1 MLLFGNTARRQRSTV
16 KVSYAERGRSA
27 RWGAHGAYLAREGAQ
42 RPGEKG
48 RGFAADRED
57 LDLAQTLK
65 GWEAAG
71 DARLFKLVVSP
82 EQAARLDLRAH
93 ARALVAG
100 MEQDLGTRLE
110 WVAIDHYNTDHPHLH
125 ILVRGRDDQ
134 GRPLTLDPTYIKK
147 GIRGRS
153 EALATHAL
161 GWRTEAEIRTSR
173 ARAVERI
180 QFTELDRAL
189 LGRAGPDRIISA
201 RAPVAEH
208 SGQKELP
215 NQERR
220 RLAFLERL
228 GLAEPIGRDAWR
240 LSPSLESALRHAQRV
255 TDVAKSRARHGAWL
269 ANPHLPV
276 VVTRIEPGM
285 VLAGRVVGTGL
296 ADELSD
302 RRYLLVEGRDR
313 LHYIVQSAAI
323 ERARGEGTLRL
334 GQRVTLTGRVVA
346 RRGREVT
353 TVDIRVHPRG
363 GPERVDSQ
371 PRGADRT
378 ARWPALEALQRTEPR
393 PIQRAGTLPGLVY
406 RGQLV
411 TYATDAEGGRY
422 AVLDTGRELTAVPA
436 SRTSIAAG
444 RNVRAT
450 ARAVE
455 DESRTGRQLVWRF
468 AYDERAQ
475 ARQRGRG

>member
-1 MLLFGNTARRQRSTV
+1 MSQVPEQLALEVELRGPRRRRRDPLPRGRGAGRLGRHGKGRSGETLLFGGVARRQGSIV
-16 KVSYAERGRSA
+16 KVSYAERGRGA
-27 RWGAHGAYLAREGAQ
+27 RWRAHGAYLAREGAQ
-42 RPGEKG
+42 RPGQKG
-48 RGFAADRED
+48 RGFDAHRDD
-57 LDLAQTLK
+57 LDLAQTVK

-71 DARLFKLVVSP
+71 DERLFKLVVSP
-82 EQAARLDLRAH
+82 EQAGRLDLRAH

-100 MEQDLGTRLE
+100 MEHDLGTRLE

-125 ILVRGRDDQ
+125 ILVRGRDEQ
-134 GRPLTLDPTYIKK
+134 GRPLTLDPGYIKS
-147 GIRGRS
+147 GIRDRS
-153 EALATHAL
+153 EALATQAL
-161 GWRTEAEIRTSR
+161 GWRTGAEVRASR
-173 ARAVERI
+173 ARLVEQI

-189 LGRAGPDRIISA
+189 LRQAGPDRIIA
-201 RAPVAEH
+201 ANALVVEH
-208 SGQKELP
+208 SGQRKYRD
-215 NQERR
+215 QERR

-228 GLAEPIGRDAWR
+228 GLAEPLGRDAWR

-334 GQRVTLTGRVVA
+334 GQRVTLTGRVVT
-346 RRGREVT
+346 RGGRDVT

-371 PRGADRT
+371 PRGAD
-378 ARWPALEALQRTEPR
+378 
-393 PIQRAGTLPGLVY
+393 
-406 RGQLV
+406 
-411 TYATDAEGGRY
+411 
-422 AVLDTGRELTAVPA
+422 
-436 SRTSIAAG
+436 
-444 RNVRAT
+444 
-450 ARAVE
+450 
-455 DESRTGRQLVWRF
+455 
-468 AYDERAQ
+468 
-475 ARQRGRG
+475 

>member
-1 MLLFGNTARRQRSTV
+1 MSKTPEELALEVELRRPRRRRRDPLLRGQGAGRSGRLGRGLGRGGAMLLFGDMARRQRSTV

-48 RGFAADRED
+48 RGFAADRDD

-93 ARALVAG
+93 ARALMAG

-110 WVAIDHYNTDHPHLH
+110 WVAIDHYNTEHPHLH
-125 ILVRGRDDQ
+125 VLVRGRDDQ

-147 GIRGRS
+147 GIRELS
-153 EALATHAL
+153 EALATQAL
-161 GWRTEAEIRTSR
+161 GWRTEAEIRASR

-189 LGRAGPDRIISA
+189 LRRAGPDRIISA
-201 RAPVAEH
+201 RALVAEH
-208 SGQKELP
+208 SGQKEYR

-228 GLAEPIGRDAWR
+228 GLAEPISRDAWR

-334 GQRVTLTGRVVA
+334 GQRVTLTGRA
-346 RRGREVT
+346 LTRGGRRLVT
-353 TVDIRVHPRG
+353 LDIHTHHRG
-363 GPERVDSQ
+363 GPERMATE
-371 PRGADRT
+371 PIRAER
-378 ARWPALEALQRTEPR
+378 ARRWPTLEMVQGSQPR
-393 PIQRAGTLPGLVY
+393 PIQPAGDLPGLVY
-406 RGQLV
+406 
-411 TYATDAEGGRY
+411 
-422 AVLDTGRELTAVPA
+422 
-436 SRTSIAAG
+436 
-444 RNVRAT
+444 
-450 ARAVE
+450 
-455 DESRTGRQLVWRF
+455 
-468 AYDERAQ
+468 
-475 ARQRGRG
+475 